1 MSSSDM
7 SEGRFSTE
15 SSLPAKEVPIE
26 ELVSQVYE
34 SAQPV
39 VRSRMLAQLVGKV
52 YETAPETL
60 RGRLLEQLLRPL
72 GVLSLVVVANGIF
85 AKILFRSGWPN
96 LRLQLEEVQKVRAS
110 DVIELVDHVQQV
122 SVEAL
127 DGLAQLL
134 GASPLMA
141 SSAAAAV
148 LVALLVKRARTR
160 RASDSAG
167 GNLSL
172 EPI

>member
-1 MSSSDM
+1 MSSSDT

-39 VRSRMLAQLVGKV
+39 VRSRMLAHLVGKV

-72 GVLSLVVVANGIF
+72 GVLSLVAVANGVF

-96 LRLQLEEVQKVRAS
+96 IHVQLEELQNVRAS

-134 GASPLMA
+134 GASPFMA

-148 LVALLVKRARTR
+148 LVTLLVKRARTR
-160 RASDSAG
+160 RASDREG
-167 GNLSL
+167 DGLSL